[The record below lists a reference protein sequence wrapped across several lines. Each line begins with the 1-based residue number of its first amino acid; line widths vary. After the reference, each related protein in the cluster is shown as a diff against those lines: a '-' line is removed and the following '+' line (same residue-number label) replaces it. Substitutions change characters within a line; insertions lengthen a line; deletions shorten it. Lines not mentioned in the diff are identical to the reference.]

1 MLSATERPAWRE
13 EYDGRWALE
22 LGLLAVLLGVAAA
35 VAPLGDPDLPL
46 HLALGE
52 WIVRHGAVPTV
63 EPFAW
68 TREGEPFYAYSWLPE
83 VAFYLT
89 YDAAGVTGLRIVQGI
104 MTAAI
109 VAAVFVLAR
118 LARWSIWTAIVLAG
132 VQGLMATVL
141 APYLRPHMVL
151 LIVVPL
157 AWGCALRVLETD
169 RPLRWAAGL
178 FVIGAIAANSHL
190 LFPLTAAPWL
200 LLAIRWPGAKRALWL
215 IGPTLA
221 GWLVT
226 PYLLEWPAVFA
237 LNFNEN
243 PLFRYPTPISE
254 LTPGV
259 QAAVSG
265 RGGLLVIAVVLSL
278 LPWTASRLTIR
289 ERVVWGGA
297 WLAGLFAFAL
307 AARAVVLW
315 WMLVLPLVAAAM
327 EPLARVPR
335 RRGIIVGQRIALAA
349 LVALLALG
357 RARVADAPWSD
368 DTGARRFLPSRT
380 ASSVD
385 PIVRWLECRVTQGAN
400 GRAFTAFSLGT
411 YLTWHHPALS
421 YSIDTRNI
429 FPDSVALAEGYVL
442 ASRTDVPLGP
452 WQSADLAIVP
462 VDYQVSA
469 VLDTANAWRPAVV
482 IEGSPPVP
490 AAGLWVT
497 ERWWRTVS
505 DSALPSSAVRL
516 PSGRAGLEAACR

>member
-1 MLSATERPAWRE
+1 VLSTKDGPAWRE
-13 EYDGRWALE
+13 EYGGWWALE
-22 LGLLAVLLGVAAA
+22 LGLLAVLLAVAAA
-35 VAPLGDPDLPL
+35 VAPLGDPDLPM

-68 TREGEPFYAYSWLPE
+68 TRAGAPFYAYSWLPE
-83 VAFYLT
+83 VAFYLM
-89 YDAAGVTGLRIVQGI
+89 YDAGGVTGLRIVQGI

-132 VQGLMATVL
+132 VQGLMATAL

-151 LIVVPL
+151 LLAVPL
-157 AWGCALRVLETD
+157 AWGCALRMLEAD
-169 RPLRWAAGL
+169 RPLRWAVGL
-178 FVIGAIAANSHL
+178 FTIGAVAANSHL

-200 LLAIRWPGAKRALWL
+200 ILATRWPGGRRAGWL
-215 IGPTLA
+215 IGATVA

-226 PYLLEWPAVFA
+226 PYLFDWPAVFA

-243 PLFRYPTPISE
+243 PLFTYPTPISE

-265 RGGLLVIAVVLSL
+265 RGGLLAIAVMLSL
-278 LPWTASRLTIR
+278 LPWAARRLTIR

-307 AARAVVLW
+307 AARAIVLW
-315 WMLVLPLVAAAM
+315 WMLVLPLVAAAI
-327 EPLARVPR
+327 EPLARAPR

-349 LVALLALG
+349 LVAMLAMG
-357 RARVADAPWSD
+357 RARVADAPWAA
-368 DTGARRFLPSRT
+368 DTGAQRFLPTR
-380 ASSVD
+380 AAPSVD
-385 PIVRWLECRVTQGAN
+385 PIVRWLECRVGREAS
-400 GRAFTAFSLGT
+400 GRAFTAFPLGT
-411 YLTWHHPALS
+411 YLTWRHPALS

-429 FPDSVALAEGYVL
+429 FPDSVAVAEGYVL
-442 ASRTDVPLGP
+442 ASRTHVPLGP
-452 WQSADLAIVP
+452 WRSADLAIVP
-462 VDYQVSA
+462 LDYAVSA
-469 VLDTANAWRPAVV
+469 VLDSADGWRPAVV
-482 IEGSPPVP
+482 TEGSQHVP

-497 ERWWRTVS
+497 SRWWRTVS
-505 DSALPSSAVRL
+505 DSALPAAVVLL
-516 PSGRAGLEAACR
+516 PSGKAGLDAACG